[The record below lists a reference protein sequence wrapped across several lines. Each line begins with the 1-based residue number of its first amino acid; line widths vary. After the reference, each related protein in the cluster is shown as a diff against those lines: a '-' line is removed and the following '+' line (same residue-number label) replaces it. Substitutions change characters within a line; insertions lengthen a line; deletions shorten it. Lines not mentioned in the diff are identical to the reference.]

1 MAYNVRKMDRVKTDL
16 QAGSKGAKA
25 MGKEMREIF
34 NDGDKNG
41 NGNGT
46 GGGTGGAGGAGGTRK
61 PLFGKKEG
69 GTKIGNLLRTI
80 GSVVN
85 KKEQQAEAVVETGDN
100 TTSTGGNTTITPNG
114 ESNLAATI
122 TKGPL
127 IEKESSDKK
136 LYTDLPEKDRGA
148 ARQYNMDTYGSH
160 SPTDDAKT
168 LNISKEELAR
178 RYAAS
183 QK

>member
-1 MAYNVRKMDRVKTDL
+1 MAYNVRKMDRVQRDL
-16 QAGSKGAKA
+16 QAGSKARAKTA
-25 MGKEMREIF
+25 ASLRPPKK
-34 NDGDKNG
+34 DGDDS
-41 NGNGT
+41 NGT
-46 GGGTGGAGGAGGTRK
+46 PPPRK

-85 KKEQQAEAVVETGDN
+85 KKEQQAEAVVETVDN
-100 TTSTGGNTTITPNG
+100 TTSTGGDTTITPNG
-114 ESNLAATI
+114 ES
-122 TKGPL
+122 KPL
-127 IEKESSDKK
+127 VEKESSDKK